1 MHADDRYR
9 RAAAAGGV
17 GIWDW
22 HLATGE
28 IYVDPVLKEMLGYQ
42 DHEIRNHLDDWNRLV
57 HPDDKA
63 TGLERIRAHIAR
75 ETAFYE
81 FEHRLLH
88 RDGSIR
94 WFLARGSVARD
105 AHGTAVQMSG
115 TFTDITER
123 KRGEQALRQA
133 EEINKR
139 IVENT
144 GDCVKI
150 LDLDGRLLYINRE
163 GLRLLEIT
171 DTAEVLNRP
180 IAGFFE
186 GDARRSVEEAVAEAI
201 KGGHG
206 RFQGLLPKRLRHG
219 AVVGRCRDADH
230 RRERRC
236 GPVAGGLTRYHRTA
250 PRGGVSHHPS
260 SGARDDRHRQR
271 PG

>member
-1 MHADDRYR
+1 M
-9 RAAAAGGV
+9 
-17 GIWDW
+17 
-22 HLATGE
+22 
-28 IYVDPVLKEMLGYQ
+28 DPVLKETLGYQ
-42 DHEIRNHLDDWNRLV
+42 DHEVRNHLDDWSRLV
-57 HPDDKA
+57 HPDDLA
-63 TGLERIRAHIAR
+63 TGLERTRAHIAG
-75 ETAFYE
+75 ETTFYE

-105 AHGTAVQMSG
+105 AHGTAVQLSG

-144 GDCVKI
+144 DDCVKI
-150 LDLDGRLLYINRE
+150 LDLDGRLLHINRE

-186 GDARRSVEEAVAEAI
+186 GDARRLAEAAVAEAI
-201 KGGHG
+201 NGGHG
-206 RFQGLLPKRLRHG
+206 RFQGLLRNASGTARWWDVVVTPITDVNG
-219 AVVGRCRDADH
+219 AVVQLLAVSRDVTER
-230 RRERRC
+230 RREEAFRTTHHQVLGMIATGSALGDVLGLPGPPRRAA
-236 GPVAGGLTRYHRTA
+236 VQRHAVLFA
-250 PRGGVSHHPS
+250 A
-260 SGARDDRHRQR
+260 AR
-271 PG
+271 